1 MFVVGTGDKPV
12 SISSDGNYPVVF
24 IFFLNN
30 LKFALFIGC
39 AGSSSLLWL
48 SLVAVSGG
56 YPPVVIH
63 GFYREVSVDVVHQLA
78 LLLQGM

>member
-1 MFVVGTGDKPV
+1 MIFVVGTGGKPV
-12 SISSDGNYPVVF
+12 SISSGGNYPVVF
-24 IFFLNN
+24 FFKNN

-56 YPPVVIH
+56 YSRGVACRLL
-63 GFYREVSVDVVHQLA
+63 FALA
-78 LLLQGM
+78 ALIEEHRL

>member
-56 YPPVVIH
+56 YSQGVACRLLFALAALVEEH
-63 GFYREVSVDVVHQLA
+63 GL
-78 LLLQGM
+78 